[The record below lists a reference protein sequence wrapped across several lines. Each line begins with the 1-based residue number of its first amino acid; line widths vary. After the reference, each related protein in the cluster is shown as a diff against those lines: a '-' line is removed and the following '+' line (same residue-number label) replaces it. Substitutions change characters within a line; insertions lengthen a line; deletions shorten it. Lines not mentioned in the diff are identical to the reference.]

1 MALWRFLIPYLVVDL
16 VIVAAA
22 STAYLRGAPAWV
34 VHLGVLIGV
43 LAVLPG
49 YLRWEDRHE

>member
-1 MALWRFLIPYLVVDL
+1 MAMWRFLTPYLVVDL
-16 VIVAAA
+16 AIVAAA

-49 YLRWEDRHE
+49 YFRWEDRHE